1 MALVNWSCFVSLL
14 VYTYTIFALSTEMRK
29 MKEVPSLNCTHIEDI
44 TWLYRDMKF
53 LCKWWQIFLEQ
64 AHWSTREEKFLISK
78 QPPSN
83 ATVCLLDKQTMKY
96 QTTSL
101 REVDLDFE
109 LKVEGGGGG
118 GYSTVIS
125 SFCDFL
131 FFSQNNGV
139 QAPALD
145 LPPLLLQY
153 FQFSM

>member
-1 MALVNWSCFVSLL
+1 
-14 VYTYTIFALSTEMRK
+14 
-29 MKEVPSLNCTHIEDI
+29 MKEVPSLNCTHIEDV

-53 LCKWWQIFLEQ
+53 LCKWWQIFHEQ

-118 GYSTVIS
+118 VLCCHFFLLRF
-125 SFCDFL
+125 SF